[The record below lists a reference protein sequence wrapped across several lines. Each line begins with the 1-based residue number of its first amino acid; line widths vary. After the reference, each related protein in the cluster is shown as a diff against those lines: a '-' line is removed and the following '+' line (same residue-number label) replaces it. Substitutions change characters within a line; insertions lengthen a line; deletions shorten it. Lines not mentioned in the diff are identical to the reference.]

1 MSALE
6 SGREALEGERAMIE
20 VIHLPEDWVDAFDNH
35 YVLIDGQREYVEN
48 EFEVSVLAQWV
59 RRLACDDVPSLDVF
73 DKNGH
78 KVGEIDASGFTA
90 MPQERDWDAV
100 RKEMVDAG

>member
-1 MSALE
+1 MPALE
-6 SGREALEGERAMIE
+6 SRREALEGERAMIE
-20 VIHLPEDWVDAFDNH
+20 VILLPEDWVDTMDGH
-35 YVLIDGQREYVEN
+35 YVMIDGQREYVEN

-78 KVGEIDASGFTA
+78 VVGEISASGFTP
-90 MPQERDWDAV
+90 MPYDHDWDAV
-100 RKEMVDAG
+100 WKEMRDNA